1 MEQARERQ
9 RRAIAG
15 RKVNMRLATFVD
27 PSLGCEPRFGIV
39 RGENIVD
46 VVAAANALHRPVP
59 ATTVKIALT
68 SGAQTI
74 AALEE
79 LATAA
84 ERAKLLRPIS
94 GVEFLPPIPDPSK
107 FFCVGKNN
115 RKHREELAANK
126 MLTEIPNEPTGFIK
140 LNSTMSGDGDEVVKP
155 ADITELDY
163 EPELCYVVG
172 KRAHGVKNAEAMEY
186 ISGFTLMNDVSAR
199 EIQKREVASGSRFW
213 TAKNMPGFAP
223 VGPYI
228 LTMDEVT
235 DTENLWVTCDVNGK
249 QRLRS
254 NTSDYLYKIADVLEH
269 FSRYVVF
276 EPGDLI
282 AIGAPSGVAVGQPNA
297 AELYLRPGDDMVI
310 SFEGLMSLRTRIV
323 APAGASGK

>member
-1 MEQARERQ
+1 
-9 RRAIAG
+9 
-15 RKVNMRLATFVD
+15 MRLATFVD
-27 PSLGCEPRFGIV
+27 PLKGNDARFGIIS
-39 RGENIVD
+39 GNNIVD
-46 VVAAANALHRPVP
+46 VVAAADRLRRAVP
-59 ATTVKIALT
+59 ATTVKTALT
-68 SGAQTI
+68 SGAHML
-74 AALEE
+74 AALKE
-79 LATAA
+79 LVAAA
-84 ERAKLLRPIS
+84 ESAGLLRPLA
-94 GVEFLPPIPDPSK
+94 GVKFLPPIPDPSK

-155 ADITELDY
+155 ADITQLDY

-172 KRAHGVKNAEAMEY
+172 KRAHGVKKSEAMEY
-186 ISGFTLMNDVSAR
+186 ISGFTLTNDVSAR

-228 LTMDEVT
+228 LTMDEAADT
-235 DTENLWVTCDVNGK
+235 DNLWVTCEVNGK
-249 QRLRS
+249 PRLRA
-254 NTSDYLYKIADVLEH
+254 NTGDYLYKIADVLEH
-269 FSRYVVF
+269 FSRHVVF

-282 AIGAPSGVAVGQPNA
+282 AMGAPSGVAVGQPNA

-310 SFEGLMSLRTRIV
+310 AFEGLMRLRTRIV
-323 APAGASGK
+323 APK

>member
-1 MEQARERQ
+1 
-9 RRAIAG
+9 
-15 RKVNMRLATFVD
+15 MRFASFADV
-27 PSLGCEPRFGIV
+27 SRGIEPRFGIV
-39 RGENIVD
+39 RGDNIVD

-59 ATTVKIALT
+59 ATSVKLALT
-68 SGAQTI
+68 SGPHMI

-79 LATAA
+79 LAVAA
-84 ERAKLLRPIS
+84 ERAKLLRPVA
-94 GVEFLPPIPDPSK
+94 GLKFLPPIPDPSK

-126 MLTEIPNEPTGFIK
+126 MLTEVPNEPTGFIK
-140 LNSTMSGDGDEVVKP
+140 LISTMSGDGDEVTKP
-155 ADITELDY
+155 ADITTLDY

-172 KRAHGVKNAEAMEY
+172 KRAHGVKKAEAMDY
-186 ISGFTLMNDVSAR
+186 IAGFTLTNDVSAR

-223 VGPYI
+223 VGPYV
-228 LTMDEVT
+228 LTMDEVP

-249 QRLRS
+249 RRLRS
-254 NTSDYLYKIADVLEH
+254 NTGDYLYKISDVLEH

-282 AIGAPSGVAVGQPNA
+282 AMGAPSGVAVGQPNA
-297 AELYLRPGDDMVI
+297 EELYLRPGDDMVI
-310 SFEGLMSLRTRIV
+310 AFEGLMSLRTRIV
-323 APAGASGK
+323 APK

>member
-1 MEQARERQ
+1 
-9 RRAIAG
+9 
-15 RKVNMRLATFVD
+15 MRLATFID
-27 PSLGCEPRFGIV
+27 PSRSHEPRFGIAS
-39 RGENIVD
+39 GDTIVD
-46 VVAAANALHRPVP
+46 VVGAADRLHRAVP
-59 ATTVKIALT
+59 ATSVKTALT
-68 SGAQTI
+68 SGPQTLTALHDLVS
-74 AALEE
+74 AAAKAGLD
-79 LATAA
+79 
-84 ERAKLLRPIS
+84 RAVTGLK
-94 GVEFLPPIPDPSK
+94 FLPPIPDPSK

-115 RKHREELAANK
+115 KKHREELAANK
-126 MLTEIPNEPTGFIK
+126 MLTEVPNEPTGFIK
-140 LNSTMSGDGDEVVKP
+140 LVSTMSGDGDEVPKP
-155 ADITELDY
+155 ADITTLDY

-172 KRAHGVKNAEAMEY
+172 KRAHGVKKAEAMDY

-228 LTMDEVT
+228 LTMDEVA
-235 DTENLWVTCDVNGK
+235 DTEDLWVTCDVNGK

-254 NTSDYLYKIADVLEH
+254 NTGDYLYKIADVLEH

-282 AIGAPSGVAVGQPNA
+282 AMGAPSGVAVGQPNA
-297 AELYLRPGDDMVI
+297 AELYLQPGDDMVI

-323 APAGASGK
+323 GPK

>member
-1 MEQARERQ
+1 
-9 RRAIAG
+9 
-15 RKVNMRLATFVD
+15 MRLATFAD
-27 PSLGCEPRFGIV
+27 QRLGREARFGIV
-39 RGENIVD
+39 RGEHIVD
-46 VVAAANALHRPVP
+46 VVAAAERLHRAVP
-59 ATTVKIALT
+59 AATVKLALT

-79 LATAA
+79 LAVAA
-84 ERAKLLRPIS
+84 ERAKLLRPVA
-94 GVEFLPPIPDPSK
+94 GLKFLPPIPDPSK

-126 MLTEIPNEPTGFIK
+126 MLTEVPNEPTGFIK
-140 LNSTMSGDGDEVVKP
+140 LVSTMSGDGDEVVKP
-155 ADITELDY
+155 ADITTLDY

-172 KRAHGVKNAEAMEY
+172 KRAHGVRKAEAMDY
-186 ISGFTLMNDVSAR
+186 IAGFTLTNDVSAR

-228 LTMDEVT
+228 LTMDEAADT
-235 DTENLWVTCDVNGK
+235 DNLWVTCDVNRER
-249 QRLRS
+249 RLRS
-254 NTSDYLYKIADVLEH
+254 NTGDYLYKIADVLEH

-282 AIGAPSGVAVGQPNA
+282 AMGAPSGVAVGQPNA
-297 AELYLRPGDDMVI
+297 DELYLKPGDDMVI
-310 SFEGLMSLRTRIV
+310 AFEGLMSLRTRIV
-323 APAGASGK
+323 APRP